1 LAEDGDFAD
10 AAKATK
16 SLTPPPPPGAKV
28 HAGVMGRMPLVE
40 AKTKAGEQVVRIN
53 GVDWQSA
60 PGAKFL
66 HGVSLYSSPW
76 QDAGEML
83 RLAVVDRNSEFFSL
97 WRAVNGE
104 YIYGRRAKPFGVVN
118 FPGEME
124 TLRSNVERFDGV
136 IHKLTK

>member
-1 LAEDGDFAD
+1 LTEYGHWAVGHSLMDGLVKRTYGPSFLAEDGGDFSD
-10 AAKATK
+10 AAKGTK

-66 HGVSLYSSPW
+66 HGVTLFSSPW
-76 QDAGEML
+76 QEAGEML
-83 RLAVVDRNSEFFSL
+83 RLAVVDRNTE
-97 WRAVNGE
+97 
-104 YIYGRRAKPFGVVN
+104 
-118 FPGEME
+118 
-124 TLRSNVERFDGV
+124 
-136 IHKLTK
+136 